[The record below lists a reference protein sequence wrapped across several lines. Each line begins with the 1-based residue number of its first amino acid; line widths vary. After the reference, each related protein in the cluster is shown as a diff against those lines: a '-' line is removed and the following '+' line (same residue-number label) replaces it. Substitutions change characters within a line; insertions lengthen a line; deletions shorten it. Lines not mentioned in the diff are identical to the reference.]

1 MATTKTTIDITA
13 VTRPQLADGEYYAG
27 ILLGHDGEPDQH
39 IILLPGD
46 EGALTWKQAR
56 DWAESI
62 HGRLPTRREQHLL
75 IANLKNE
82 FQRDW
87 YWSSE
92 EHASVSDFAWY
103 HHFSYGTQYYNLKNH
118 KLRARAVRSLII
130 Q

>member
-1 MATTKTTIDITA
+1 MATTKITIDITA
-13 VTRPQLADGEYYAG
+13 VTRPQLADGEHYAG

-92 EHASVSDFAWY
+92 EHASDSGYAWY
-103 HHFSYGTQYYNLKNH
+103 QGFNGGSQHCTSKDD

>member
-39 IILLPGD
+39 IILLSGD

-92 EHASVSDFAWY
+92 EHASGSDYAWSQ
-103 HHFSYGTQYYNLKNH
+103 HFDDGYQGSNGKDV

>member
-1 MATTKTTIDITA
+1 MATTKITIDITA

-92 EHASVSDFAWY
+92 EHASGSDSAWGQY
-103 HHFSYGTQYYNLKNH
+103 FDVGFQYYGDKSD